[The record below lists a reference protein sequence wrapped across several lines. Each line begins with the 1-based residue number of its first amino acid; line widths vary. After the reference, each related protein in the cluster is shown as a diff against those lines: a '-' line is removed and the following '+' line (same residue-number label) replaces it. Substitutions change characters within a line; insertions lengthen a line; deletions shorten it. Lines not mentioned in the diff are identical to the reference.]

1 MRWTG
6 SWRGC
11 SPSASARCSPPL
23 LTAVGASGGQP
34 APIAAVSG
42 AFIDRTPA
50 WLKDFAIATFGTNDK
65 RALLVGTVVVLALVC
80 AAIGVLARRR
90 LTLALV
96 LFAVVGAVGAAAVLS
111 RPGASPAD
119 IVPTLLGVAAGLWF
133 LSRAHAANSVATP
146 SNPTR
151 RWVIGGLVGG
161 AAAYVGSLLGGG
173 STAATASRDALKA
186 QTLKGTTLT
195 IPAGADLGIEGLTP
209 YIVPNEDF
217 YRIDTAIVVPRL
229 DAAEWRLKVTGMVD
243 REVEIDWK
251 TLQSKQMQ
259 EALVTLMCVSNEVG
273 GDLTGNAVWTGW
285 PVRELLA
292 MAGPKAGADMVLQT
306 SADGWT
312 CGTPLG
318 ALTDDRNALLAIR
331 MNGEPLPFEHGF
343 PVRLVVP
350 GLYGYVSATKWV
362 TELKVTTFE
371 QDQGYWTPRGWSPLG
386 PGQDELAHRR
396 AAGGCLGQGR
406 TGRRRRRRVGA
417 APGHLQGRGPG
428 RPGAVDPGAARRRR
442 EHRHVAPV
450 GARLGRHP
458 REPRH
463 PRAGLRRQRRGAVS
477 LRGAARSRRRDRHP
491 RGQRPGGL
499 TTASASISTSSSG
512 SMRATTCTIVDAGR
526 TSPKTSPCARPTS
539 AQCAMSVT

>member
-1 MRWTG
+1 MTTT
-6 SWRGC
+6 
-11 SPSASARCSPPL
+11 SPPTTPQTPLSPDTRGVPVWVGAVDGLVAGLLTVGLGTLLAAL
-23 LTAVGASGGQP
+23 LTAVGAAGGQP
-34 APIAAVSG
+34 APVAAVSG

-50 WLKDFAIATFGTNDK
+50 WLKDFAIGTFGTNDK

-80 AAIGVLARRR
+80 AAIGVIARHR

-96 LFAVVGAVGAAAVLS
+96 LFALVGAVGAGAVLS
-111 RPGASPAD
+111 RPGAAPAD

-133 LSRAHAANSVATP
+133 LSRAHTANSVGTP

-151 RWVIGGLVGG
+151 RWVLGGIVGG
-161 AAAYVGSLLGGG
+161 AAAYLGTALGG
-173 STAATASRDALKA
+173 SSSAATVSREALKA
-186 QTLKGTTLT
+186 QTLKGTKLT

-209 YIVPNEDF
+209 YIVPNGDF

-229 DAAEWRLKVTGMVD
+229 DAAEWKLKVTGMVD

-251 TLQSKQMQ
+251 TLESKELT

-306 SADGWT
+306 SVDGWT
-312 CGTPLG
+312 CGTPLA

-371 QDQGYWTPRGWSPLG
+371 QDQGYWTPRGWSALG
-386 PGQDELAHRR
+386 PVKTESRID
-396 AAGGCLGQGR
+396 
-406 TGRRRRRRVGA
+406 V
-417 APGHLQGRGPG
+417 
-428 RPGAVDPGAARRRR
+428 
-442 EHRHVAPV
+442 
-450 GARLGRHP
+450 
-458 REPRH
+458 
-463 PRAGLRRQRRGAVS
+463 PRAGATVKAGKVAVAGVAWAQHRGISKVEVQVDQ
-477 LRGAARSRRRDRHP
+477 GPWTAARLAVD
-491 RGQRPGGL
+491 
-499 TTASASISTSSSG
+499 ASIDTWRQWVLEWDATPG
-512 SMRATTCTIVDAGR
+512 SHDIRVRAYDATGEVQ
-526 TSPKTSPCARPTS
+526 SPYEAPPAPDGATGIHVVNVR
-539 AQCAMSVT
+539 VE

>member
-1 MRWTG
+1 MTTT
-6 SWRGC
+6 
-11 SPSASARCSPPL
+11 SPPTTPQTPAAPQTRGVPGWVGAVDGLVAGLLTVGLGTLLAAL
-23 LTAVGASGGQP
+23 LTAVGAAGGQP
-34 APIAAVSG
+34 APVAAVSG

-80 AAIGVLARRR
+80 AAIGVLARQR

-133 LSRAHAANSVATP
+133 LSRAHAASSLATP

-161 AAAYVGSLLGGG
+161 AAAYLGSLLGGG
-173 STAATASRDALKA
+173 STTAVASREALKA

-273 GDLTGNAVWTGW
+273 GELTGNAVWTGW

-292 MAGPKAGADMVLQT
+292 MAGPRAGADMVLQT

-318 ALTDDRNALLAIR
+318 ALTDDRNALLAVR

-362 TELKVTTFE
+362 TELKVTTFA
-371 QDQGYWTPRGWSPLG
+371 QDQGYWTPRGWSALG
-386 PGQDELAHRR
+386 PVKTSSRID
-396 AAGGCLGQGR
+396 
-406 TGRRRRRRVGA
+406 V
-417 APGHLQGRGPG
+417 
-428 RPGAVDPGAARRRR
+428 
-442 EHRHVAPV
+442 
-450 GARLGRHP
+450 
-458 REPRH
+458 
-463 PRAGLRRQRRGAVS
+463 PRAGASVKAGAVAVAGVAWAQH
-477 LRGAARSRRRDRHP
+477 RGISKVEVQVDQGPWTPARLAVD
-491 RGQRPGGL
+491 
-499 TTASASISTSSSG
+499 ASIDTWRQWVLDWDATPGSHDIRVRAYDASG
-512 SMRATTCTIVDAGR
+512 EVQSPYEAPPAPDGATGIHVVNVRVD
-526 TSPKTSPCARPTS
+526 
-539 AQCAMSVT
+539 